1 MSLILLTLSQGFRKY
16 LTQSKDH
23 EELLSFL
30 LGGMI
35 KDKVRMH
42 QIQRHE
48 LPEKVVVKLADLEE
62 KVQFFSSTIW
72 IYVHDQTSGK
82 GT

>member
-1 MSLILLTLSQGFRKY
+1 LLTFSQGFRKY

-35 KDKVRMH
+35 KDKVRMY
-42 QIQRHE
+42 QAQRRE
-48 LPEKVVVKLADLEE
+48 LPEMVVVKLAEIEE
-62 KVQFFSSTIW
+62 KVHFFLNTTW
-72 IYVHDQTSGK
+72 VCIYE
-82 GT
+82 